1 MHRSPTPATLDE
13 VWIPETARQ
22 EWLIITRDRRIQEH
36 RAEIEAVRSSGAR
49 MVNLAADD
57 ATDRFAQMEVIMCQ
71 WRHISALLDEKG
83 PFIYAVTRT
92 SMRALDL

>member
-1 MHRSPTPATLDE
+1 
-13 VWIPETARQ
+13 
-22 EWLIITRDRRIQEH
+22 
-36 RAEIEAVRSSGAR
+36 

-71 WRHISALLDEKG
+71 WRRICALLDEKG

-92 SMRALDL
+92 TMRALDLAAM